1 MDAPFSLQ
9 KLDYILARI
18 MTVQRNRGDSLWSE
32 IGGTAFIPI
41 KPSEPTKLKRVEADC
56 ELTPDGKVQI
66 GISWEPP
73 FNNNESSVI
82 AYKVSFDQGKDTWVD
97 QDLKVNRF
105 DHVQTGLEPGL
116 TYRFMIKPRNVL
128 EYGDASEPFA
138 VLAATLPS

>member
-1 MDAPFSLQ
+1 MMHCNGNETTVKEEQECHIPLSVLMDAPFGLQ

-18 MTVQRNRGDSLWSE
+18 MTSNDSGDSEWSE

-73 FNNNESSVI
+73 FNNDESSVI

-105 DHVQTGLEPGL
+105 SHV
-116 TYRFMIKPRNVL
+116 
-128 EYGDASEPFA
+128 
-138 VLAATLPS
+138 